1 LNASPDFEKSDHF
14 AGRYDSLKKLGE
26 GGMGAVYKAH
36 DRLLDKTI
44 VLKIIPN
51 QINEQA
57 VLRLQAEAR
66 TTAAL
71 KHSNIVS
78 INDFGITDDGTPYMV
93 MDFLDG
99 IDLSEILKERHSL
112 DIPSF
117 LKILPPILDA
127 LEHAHS
133 RNVLHRDLKP
143 SNIMVCQFDSANPH
157 VALVDFGIAKMLES
171 EKLTTTGMLV
181 GSPLY
186 MSPEQSQFEGVDVR
200 SDIYSLGCVMYECLT
215 GKPPFKGSSA
225 LETMH
230 MHVNSQPKQP
240 SLIAKQAI
248 PEWLETTVLR
258 CLKKNKSDRYQS
270 IADLKADI
278 TSGAGA
284 FEAELDDHIRPVFE
298 PKREQEQISNA
309 VPKSDKIFLI
319 TAVSIGSI
327 FLIFLGT
334 LLISKL
340 AEEKDSKDT
349 KVLPMYEP
357 FGSLGGSSDRDF
369 EDHKYAQS
377 TDGKNLEIPFP
388 TAGDMERAAN
398 LPKLKQLTIREGT
411 ITAQMF
417 KSLSKSTT
425 LQELYLNRIKD
436 FSGDAIKQ
444 LKKIHSLRS
453 LNLEG
458 SKLDLSVCEGISQLY
473 PLQYLFIEQCSLNA
487 KLIKALGPIDAE
499 TLSFSN
505 SDQENPLDDSCLNAL
520 SGAKIKTLILT
531 KNKLSAT
538 ALSQLKINGLQT
550 LIITEDFDQPH
561 LEEIAN
567 KLHMTYERQTD
578 EEISTITFK
587 AR

>member
-1 LNASPDFEKSDHF
+1 
-14 AGRYDSLKKLGE
+14 
-26 GGMGAVYKAH
+26 MGAVYKAH
-36 DRLLDKTI
+36 DKLLDKTI

-57 VLRLQAEAR
+57 VLRLQSEAR

-71 KHSNIVS
+71 KHPNIVS

-99 IDLSEILKERHSL
+99 IDLSEILKKRRAL

-117 LKILPPILDA
+117 LKILPHILDA

-171 EKLTTTGMLV
+171 AQKLTTTGMLV

-186 MSPEQSQFEGVDVR
+186 MSPEQSQFEGLDAR

-230 MHVNSQPKQP
+230 MHVNSQPQQP
-240 SLIAKQAI
+240 SLVAKQAI
-248 PEWLETTVLR
+248 PEWLETIVLR
-258 CLKKNKSDRYQS
+258 CLQKSEGDRYQS

-284 FEAELDDHIRPVFE
+284 FDSELENHIKPILE
-298 PKREQEQISNA
+298 LKREPEQISNA
-309 VPKSDKIFLI
+309 VSKLSDKIFLI
-319 TAVSIGSI
+319 TAVVIGSI
-327 FLIFLGT
+327 FLIVLGT
-334 LLISKL
+334 LLVSKL
-340 AEEKDSKDT
+340 VEEKDSKDT
-349 KVLPMYEP
+349 KVLPAYEP
-357 FGSLGGSSDRDF
+357 FGSLGRSGDHDYD
-369 EDHKYAQS
+369 DHKYAQS
-377 TDGKNLEIPFP
+377 MDGTNLEIPFP
-388 TAGDMERAAN
+388 TPGDMERAGH

-417 KSLSKSTT
+417 KSLSKSTS
-425 LQELYLNRIKD
+425 LQELYLNRIKNL
-436 FSGDAIKQ
+436 SGDAIKQ

-458 SKLDLSVCEGISQLY
+458 SKLDEKVCEGISHLY

-487 KLIKALGPIDAE
+487 RLIKALGDINAD

-505 SDQENPLDDSCLNAL
+505 SDQENPLDDSCLSAL
-520 SGAKIKTLILT
+520 NGAKIKTLILT
-531 KNKLSAT
+531 KNTLSAT

-550 LIITEDFDQPH
+550 LIITEDFDKPH

-567 KLHMTYERQTD
+567 KLHMKYEVQTD
-578 EEISTITFK
+578 DEISTITFK

>member
-1 LNASPDFEKSDHF
+1 
-14 AGRYDSLKKLGE
+14 
-26 GGMGAVYKAH
+26 MGAVYKAH

-57 VLRLQAEAR
+57 VLRLQAEAK

-99 IDLSEILKERHSL
+99 IDLSEILKERQSL

-143 SNIMVCQFDSANPH
+143 SNIMVCQLDSATPH
-157 VALVDFGIAKMLES
+157 VALVDFGIAKMLEPAQ
-171 EKLTTTGMLV
+171 KLTTTGMLV

-186 MSPEQSQFEGVDVR
+186 MSPEQSRFEGLDAR
-200 SDIYSLGCVMYECLT
+200 SDIYSLGCVMYESLT
-215 GKPPFKGSSA
+215 GKPPFRGSSA

-230 MHVNSQPKQP
+230 MHINSQPKQP
-240 SLIAKQAI
+240 SLVAKQAI
-248 PEWLETTVLR
+248 PEWLETAILR
-258 CLKKNKSDRYQS
+258 CLQKDKNDRYQS
-270 IADLKADI
+270 IADLKVDI
-278 TSGAGA
+278 TSGARA
-284 FEAELDDHIRPVFE
+284 FDAELDNHMKPFLENTRE
-298 PKREQEQISNA
+298 PE
-309 VPKSDKIFLI
+309 KSGNTAHKWSDRIFLFS
-319 TAVSIGSI
+319 AVGIASV
-327 FLIFLGT
+327 FLIFLGSA
-334 LLISKL
+334 IFSKL
-340 AEEKDSKDT
+340 AEETDSKNS
-349 KVLPMYEP
+349 KVLPKYEP
-357 FGSLGGSSDRDF
+357 FGSLGGISDHDY
-369 EDHKYAQS
+369 EAHKYAQS
-377 TDGKNLEIPFP
+377 RDGTKLEIPLP
-388 TAGDMERAAN
+388 TDDDMKRAGN
-398 LPKLKQLTIREGT
+398 LPALKQLTIRGGT
-411 ITAQMF
+411 ITAEMF
-417 KSLSKSTT
+417 KYISKSTT

-436 FSGDAIKQ
+436 LSGDAIKR
-444 LKKIHSLRS
+444 LKKIHSLKS

-458 SKLDLSVCEGISQLY
+458 SKLDVSVCEGISHLY
-473 PLQYLFIEQCSLNA
+473 PLQYLIIEKCALNP
-487 KLIKALGPIDAE
+487 KLIKALGPIHAD

-505 SDQENPLDDSCLNAL
+505 SDQENPLDDSCLSAL
-520 SGAKIKTLILT
+520 NGSKIKTLILT
-531 KNKLSAT
+531 KNTLSAT

-550 LIITEDFDQPH
+550 LIITQDFDQPL
-561 LEEIAN
+561 LEKIAN
-567 KLHMTYERQTD
+567 KLHMTYKVQTD